1 MAANAFLLIAG
12 FLIVLLIAAKL
23 LSNLLV
29 CFIDGTPLPVLRR
42 VEGVLWRFA
51 GIGRDE
57 MRWQGYLTALLL
69 FNALGLIFLTA
80 ILMLQADLP
89 LNPRHFLVDVMG
101 SGAEHG
107 GQFCH

>member
-1 MAANAFLLIAG
+1 MPFTYRG

-51 GIGRDE
+51 GLAATRCAGRD
-57 MRWQGYLTALLL
+57 
-69 FNALGLIFLTA
+69 I
-80 ILMLQADLP
+80 
-89 LNPRHFLVDVMG
+89 
-101 SGAEHG
+101 
-107 GQFCH
+107 

>member
-1 MAANAFLLIAG
+1 MAL
-12 FLIVLLIAAKL
+12 
-23 LSNLLV
+23 
-29 CFIDGTPLPVLRR
+29 C
-42 VEGVLWRFA
+42 

-89 LNPRHFLVDVMG
+89 LNPRHFRDVMG